1 MKILITNTVSLNGGD
16 AAILYA
22 EIDLLQAAF
31 GQNIQFTIYD
41 SQPEIASR
49 YYPNLKF
56 RKLIYWNVTE
66 IKANKY
72 LQRSLQKAK
81 LFRFRLAVRSWHQGR
96 QWLAK
101 LLLPPAELQDLIE
114 YSSADLIVS
123 TGGTILVEN
132 YWLEPRIFD
141 YEVSLALEKPLVLFT
156 QSLGPFSIPSNCQA
170 LKPIFEKAILILLR
184 DRKSQDHLNEI
195 GVQNYNIHV
204 TSDAVFAL
212 ADPTSV
218 QQAIATKKSD
228 RSQLKVVISVRDW
241 QYFKQQDSTTG
252 MQKYIEALQ
261 ALSIHLVEKHGAEIV
276 YISTCQG
283 IPEYW
288 TNDSKTALKIVE
300 ALPENVKLSV
310 SVDTDFH
317 SPTKLAEIVKDY
329 DLVIATRLHMAILAL
344 GVGTPVLP
352 IAYEFKTQELF
363 AKFGLKSWVQDIED
377 ICPNSL
383 IETVDSYLDSLP
395 QICQQLFESVEQ
407 EQQQALESSRLV
419 REAFEKWQ
427 KLQMK

>member
-31 GQNIQFTIYD
+31 GQDIQFTIYD
-41 SQPEIASR
+41 SQPEIASQ

-56 RKLIYWNVTE
+56 RKLIYWNITE
-66 IKANKY
+66 TGANKY
-72 LQRSLQKAK
+72 LQRFRKAK
-81 LFRFRLAVRSWHQGR
+81 LFRFRLAARSWHQGR

-101 LLLPPAELQDLIE
+101 VLLPKTELQDLIE

-141 YEVSLALEKPLVLFT
+141 YEVSLDLEKPLVLFT
-156 QSLGPFSIPSNCQA
+156 QSLGPFSISAICQA
-170 LKPIFEKAILILLR
+170 LKPVFEKAILILLR
-184 DRKSQDHLNEI
+184 DRKSQEHLNEI
-195 GVQNYNIHV
+195 GVQNPNTYV

-212 ADPTSV
+212 ADATSV
-218 QQAIATKKSD
+218 QQAITSEKSD
-228 RSQLKVVISVRDW
+228 RSRLKVVISVRDW
-241 QYFKQQDSTTG
+241 QYFKRQNPAKG

-261 ALSIHLVEKHGAEIV
+261 ALSIHLVDKHGAEIV

-288 TNDSKTALKIVE
+288 TDDSRTALKIVE
-300 ALPENVKLSV
+300 TLPENIKSSV
-310 SVDTDFH
+310 SVNTDFH
-317 SPTKLAEIVKDY
+317 SPTELAEIVKNY

-363 AKFGLKSWVQDIED
+363 AKFGLSSWVQDIED

-383 IETVDSYLDSLP
+383 SETVDSFLDSLP

-407 EQQQALESSRLV
+407 ERQQALESSRLV